1 MGQKVNPNIIRI
13 GITKS
18 WDSKWFATKKSY
30 STLLHKDIEVK
41 KYLEKRLKENA
52 ISRIE
57 ILRSPTKVT
66 LVIYTAKPGTI
77 IGHQGE
83 MIEELRAEL
92 EKKFNEK
99 FGIEIKE
106 IRQPA
111 TDARLIAE
119 SIAQQVEKRISYRR
133 AAKMALE
140 KAMDAGALGVKVYAS
155 GRLNGVEIAR
165 NELFIK
171 GKLPLQTFR
180 ANIEY
185 AYVPALT
192 TYGIIGLKVWV
203 YKGDIFKKDL
213 EKLNQM

>member
-1 MGQKVNPNIIRI
+1 
-13 GITKS
+13 
-18 WDSKWFATKKSY
+18 
-30 STLLHKDIEVK
+30 
-41 KYLEKRLKENA
+41 
-52 ISRIE
+52 
-57 ILRSPTKVT
+57 
-66 LVIYTAKPGTI
+66 
-77 IGHQGE
+77 
-83 MIEELRAEL
+83 
-92 EKKFNEK
+92 
-99 FGIEIKE
+99 
-106 IRQPA
+106 
-111 TDARLIAE
+111 
-119 SIAQQVEKRISYRR
+119 
-133 AAKMALE
+133 MALE

-213 EKLNQM
+213 EKLSQQ

>member
-1 MGQKVNPNIIRI
+1 M
-13 GITKS
+13 
-18 WDSKWFATKKSY
+18 
-30 STLLHKDIEVK
+30 
-41 KYLEKRLKENA
+41 
-52 ISRIE
+52 
-57 ILRSPTKVT
+57 RSPTKVT